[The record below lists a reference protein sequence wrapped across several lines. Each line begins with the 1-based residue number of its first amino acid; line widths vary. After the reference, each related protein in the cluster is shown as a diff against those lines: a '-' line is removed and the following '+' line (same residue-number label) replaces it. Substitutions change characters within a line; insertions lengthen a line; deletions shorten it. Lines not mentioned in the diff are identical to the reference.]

1 MFAESGFLD
10 SNLFAW
16 VVLPLLI
23 FVSRILDVSIGT
35 LRVIFVA
42 RGMKYIAPFLG
53 FFEVLI
59 WLVAI
64 GQIMQNLTAP
74 IYYIAYAG
82 GFAAGT
88 FIGIWIEGKLAIG
101 VVSLRIIT
109 RSGADELI
117 GALRESH
124 FGVTSIDAEGA
135 TGPVKIIYMLLW
147 RQDLDKAISFVKHF
161 NPNAFYSVEDI
172 RFVREGVFAQR
183 QSRLQLQVP
192 NHIRRRITKKK

>member
-1 MFAESGFLD
+1 MAPESTFMD
-10 SNLFAW
+10 SNLFAF
-16 VVLPLLI
+16 VILPLLI
-23 FVSRILDVSIGT
+23 FCSRILDVGIGT

-42 RGMKYIAPFLG
+42 RGMKYLAPVLG
-53 FFEVLI
+53 FFEVMI
-59 WLVAI
+59 WLIAI

-82 GFAAGT
+82 GFSAGT

-101 VVSLRIIT
+101 VVSLRVIT
-109 RSGADELI
+109 RSDATELI
-117 GALRESH
+117 GAFRESQ

-147 RQDLDKAISFVKHF
+147 RQDLEKAISFVKHY

-172 RFVREGVFAQR
+172 RFVREGVFAQK
-183 QSRLQLQVP
+183 QSRFQLQVP
-192 NHIRRRITKKK
+192 AHIRRRVSKKK

>member
-10 SNLFAW
+10 SNLFAY

-35 LRVIFVA
+35 IRVIFVA
-42 RGMKYIAPFLG
+42 RGMRYIAPILG

-82 GFAAGT
+82 GFATGT
-88 FIGIWIEGKLAIG
+88 FVGIWIESKLAIG

-109 RSGADELI
+109 RSDASELI
-117 GALRESH
+117 EELRKNH
-124 FGVTSIDAEGA
+124 FGVTSLDAQGA
-135 TGPVKIIYMLLW
+135 TGPVKIIFMLLW
-147 RQDLDKAISFVKHF
+147 RQDLGKAIRFVKQF

-172 RFVREGVFAQR
+172 RFVREGVFPEKKNHLNMHLPAQF
-183 QSRLQLQVP
+183 
-192 NHIRRRITKKK
+192 RRRIPKKK